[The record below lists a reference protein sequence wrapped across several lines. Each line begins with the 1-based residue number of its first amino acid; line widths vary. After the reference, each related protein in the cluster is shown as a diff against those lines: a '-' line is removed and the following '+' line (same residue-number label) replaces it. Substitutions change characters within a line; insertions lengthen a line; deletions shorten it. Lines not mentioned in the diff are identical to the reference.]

1 MKSSNLAVSVA
12 LICACFCSC
21 TRAFYED
28 AERSKTAMVRR
39 NLVLLSSKSPSDF
52 CISYYETNDGISNK
66 LVTRTLR
73 TPSLLDMGKAVV
85 EYDSVVFVT
94 QGGYCGKKY
103 VKDAYKRL
111 CWEKLYKEGGAEY
124 FKLENLSG
132 ETIKLAIVGVQK
144 LTTIRDEEYEIIAR
158 HPNPIYK
165 GVPLLYLLKPETSPS
180 KELYFETLKEITR
193 DKKGELIS
201 FLPGELKKIALYPDR
216 LGDFS
221 GADLPFNAEKIV
233 SLYENES
240 QHLFL
245 TYLNYS
251 LELEGYANENT
262 KFRELKREDDIEL
275 FRVVKPHEVVYNQ
288 GAFPLLPL
296 SFSGHIRGKGSNILV
311 KEDW

>member
-52 CISYYETNDGISNK
+52 CISYYETNDGIYNK

-165 GVPLLYLLKPETSPS
+165 GVPLLYLLQPETSPS
-180 KELYFETLKEITR
+180 KELYFETIQAHTSEGDLHSMIPR
-193 DKKGELIS
+193 G
-201 FLPGELKKIALYPDR
+201 LKKITLYPDR

-245 TYLNYS
+245 TYLDYS
-251 LELEGYANENT
+251 LELKGYAKGNT
-262 KFRELKREDDIEL
+262 QFRSLKKEKGIEL
-275 FRVVKPHEVVYNQ
+275 FRVVKSHEVVYNH
-288 GAFPLLPL
+288 GESPLLPL

>member
-103 VKDAYKRL
+103 VKDACKRL

-180 KELYFETLKEITR
+180 KELYFETIQAHTSDGDLHSMIPR
-193 DKKGELIS
+193 G
-201 FLPGELKKIALYPDR
+201 LKKITLYPDR
-216 LGDFS
+216 LGDFGS
-221 GADLPFNAEKIV
+221 DELPFSAEKIV

-245 TYLNYS
+245 TYLDYS
-251 LELEGYANENT
+251 LELKGYAKGNT
-262 KFRELKREDDIEL
+262 QFRSLKKEKGIEL
-275 FRVVKPHEVVYNQ
+275 FRVVKPHEVVYNH
-288 GAFPLLPL
+288 GESPLLPL
-296 SFSGHIRGKGSNILV
+296 SFSGHIKGKGSNILV

>member
-216 LGDFS
+216 LGDFNA
-221 GADLPFNAEKIV
+221 ADLPFNAEKIV

-262 KFRELKREDDIEL
+262 KFRELKREDNIEL

>member
-1 MKSSNLAVSVA
+1 MKTSNLAVSVA

-52 CISYYETNDGISNK
+52 CISYYETNDGISNR

-132 ETIKLAIVGVQK
+132 ETIKLVIVGVQK

-180 KELYFETLKEITR
+180 KELYFETIQAHTSDGDLHSMIPR
-193 DKKGELIS
+193 G
-201 FLPGELKKIALYPDR
+201 LKKITLYPDR
-216 LGDFS
+216 LGDFGS
-221 GADLPFNAEKIV
+221 DELPFSAEKIV

>member
-1 MKSSNLAVSVA
+1 MKTSNLAVSVA

-52 CISYYETNDGISNK
+52 CISYYETNDGISNR

-165 GVPLLYLLKPETSPS
+165 GVSLLYLLKPETSPS
-180 KELYFETLKEITR
+180 KELYFETIQAHTSDGDLHSMIPR
-193 DKKGELIS
+193 G
-201 FLPGELKKIALYPDR
+201 LKKITLYPDR
-216 LGDFS
+216 LGDFGS
-221 GADLPFNAEKIV
+221 DELPFSAEKIV

-245 TYLNYS
+245 TYLDYS
-251 LELEGYANENT
+251 LELKGYAKGNT
-262 KFRELKREDDIEL
+262 QFRSLKKEKGIEL
-275 FRVVKPHEVVYNQ
+275 FRVVKPHEVVYNH
-288 GAFPLLPL
+288 GESPLLPL
-296 SFSGHIRGKGSNILV
+296 SFSGHIKGKGSNILV

>member
-1 MKSSNLAVSVA
+1 MKTSNLAVSVA

-52 CISYYETNDGISNK
+52 CISYYETNDGISNR

-132 ETIKLAIVGVQK
+132 ETIKLVIVGVQK

-180 KELYFETLKEITR
+180 KELYFETIQAHTSDGDLHSMIPR
-193 DKKGELIS
+193 G
-201 FLPGELKKIALYPDR
+201 LKKITLYPDR
-216 LGDFS
+216 LGDFGS
-221 GADLPFNAEKIV
+221 DELPFSAEKIV

-245 TYLNYS
+245 TYLDYS
-251 LELEGYANENT
+251 LELKGYAKGNT
-262 KFRELKREDDIEL
+262 QFRSLKKEKGIEL

>member
-158 HPNPIYK
+158 HPNPMYK

-180 KELYFETLKEITR
+180 KELYFETIQAHTSDGDLHSMIPR
-193 DKKGELIS
+193 G
-201 FLPGELKKIALYPDR
+201 LKKITLYPDR
-216 LGDFS
+216 LGDFGS
-221 GADLPFNAEKIV
+221 DELPFSAEKIV

-245 TYLNYS
+245 TYLDYS
-251 LELEGYANENT
+251 LELKGYAKGNT
-262 KFRELKREDDIEL
+262 QFRSLKKEKGIEL
-275 FRVVKPHEVVYNQ
+275 FRVVKPHEVVYNH
-288 GAFPLLPL
+288 GESPLLPL
-296 SFSGHIRGKGSNILV
+296 SFSGHIKGKGSNILV

>member
-180 KELYFETLKEITR
+180 KELYFETIQAHTSDGDLHSMIPR
-193 DKKGELIS
+193 G
-201 FLPGELKKIALYPDR
+201 LKKITLYPDR

-245 TYLNYS
+245 TYLDYS
-251 LELEGYANENT
+251 LELKGYAKGNT
-262 KFRELKREDDIEL
+262 QFRSLKKEKGIEL
-275 FRVVKPHEVVYNQ
+275 FRVVKPHEVVYNH
-288 GAFPLLPL
+288 GESPLLPL
-296 SFSGHIRGKGSNILV
+296 SFSGHIKEKGSNILV

>member
-144 LTTIRDEEYEIIAR
+144 LKTIRDEEYEIIAR

-180 KELYFETLKEITR
+180 KELYFETIQAHTSDGDLHSMIPR
-193 DKKGELIS
+193 G
-201 FLPGELKKIALYPDR
+201 LKKITLYPDR
-216 LGDFS
+216 LGDFGS
-221 GADLPFNAEKIV
+221 DELPFSAEKIV

-245 TYLNYS
+245 TYLDYS
-251 LELEGYANENT
+251 LELKGYAKGNT
-262 KFRELKREDDIEL
+262 QFRSLKKEKGIEL
-275 FRVVKPHEVVYNQ
+275 FRVVKPHEVVYNR
-288 GAFPLLPL
+288 GESPLLPL
-296 SFSGHIRGKGSNILV
+296 SFSGHIKGKGSNILV

>member
-1 MKSSNLAVSVA
+1 MKISNLVVSVA

-39 NLVLLSSKSPSDF
+39 NLVLLSSESPSDF
-52 CISYYETNDGISNK
+52 CISYYETNDGISNR

-73 TPSLLDMGKAVV
+73 PPCLLDMGKAVV

-103 VKDAYKRL
+103 IKDTYKRL
-111 CWEKLYKEGGAEY
+111 CREKLYKEGGAEY

-144 LTTIRDEEYEIIAR
+144 LTTIRNEEYEIIAR

-180 KELYFETLKEITR
+180 KELYFETIQAHTSDGDLHSMIPR
-193 DKKGELIS
+193 G
-201 FLPGELKKIALYPDR
+201 LKKITLYPDR
-216 LGDFS
+216 LGDFGS
-221 GADLPFNAEKIV
+221 DELPFSAEKIV

-245 TYLNYS
+245 TYSDYS
-251 LELEGYANENT
+251 LELEGYAKGNT
-262 KFRELKREDDIEL
+262 QFRSLKKEKGIEL
-275 FRVVKPHEVVYNQ
+275 FRVVKPLEVVYNH
-288 GAFPLLPL
+288 GESPLLPL
-296 SFSGHIRGKGSNILV
+296 SFSGHIKGKGSNILV

>member
-180 KELYFETLKEITR
+180 KELYFETIQAHTSDGDLHSMIPRGLNKIT
-193 DKKGELIS
+193 
-201 FLPGELKKIALYPDR
+201 LYPDR
-216 LGDFS
+216 LGDFGS
-221 GADLPFNAEKIV
+221 DELPFSAEKIV

-245 TYLNYS
+245 TYLDYS
-251 LELEGYANENT
+251 LELKGYAKGNT
-262 KFRELKREDDIEL
+262 QFRSLKKEKGIEL
-275 FRVVKPHEVVYNQ
+275 FRVVKPHEVVYNH
-288 GAFPLLPL
+288 GESPLLPL
-296 SFSGHIRGKGSNILV
+296 SFSGHIKGKGSNILV

>member
-1 MKSSNLAVSVA
+1 MKTSNLAVSVA

-52 CISYYETNDGISNK
+52 CISYYETNDGISNR

-144 LTTIRDEEYEIIAR
+144 LTTIRNEEYEIIAR

-180 KELYFETLKEITR
+180 KELYFETIQAHTSDGDLHSMIPR
-193 DKKGELIS
+193 G
-201 FLPGELKKIALYPDR
+201 LKKITLYPDR
-216 LGDFS
+216 LGDFGS
-221 GADLPFNAEKIV
+221 DELPFSAEKIV

-245 TYLNYS
+245 TYLDYS
-251 LELEGYANENT
+251 LELKGYAKGNT
-262 KFRELKREDDIEL
+262 QFRRLKEEKGIEL
-275 FRVVKPHEVVYNQ
+275 FRVVKPHEVVYNR
-288 GAFPLLPL
+288 GESPLLPL
-296 SFSGHIRGKGSNILV
+296 SFSGHIKVKGSNILV

>member
-52 CISYYETNDGISNK
+52 CISYYETNDGISNR

-180 KELYFETLKEITR
+180 KELYFETIQAHTSDGDLHSMIPR
-193 DKKGELIS
+193 G
-201 FLPGELKKIALYPDR
+201 LKKITLYPDR
-216 LGDFS
+216 LGDFGS
-221 GADLPFNAEKIV
+221 DELPFSAEKIV

-245 TYLNYS
+245 TYLDYS
-251 LELEGYANENT
+251 LELKGYAKGNT
-262 KFRELKREDDIEL
+262 QFRSLKKEKGIEL
-275 FRVVKPHEVVYNQ
+275 FRVVKPHEVVYNH
-288 GAFPLLPL
+288 GESPLLPL

>member
-1 MKSSNLAVSVA
+1 MKTSNLAVSVA

-52 CISYYETNDGISNK
+52 CISYYETNDGISNR

-180 KELYFETLKEITR
+180 KELYFETIQAHTSDGDLHSMIPR
-193 DKKGELIS
+193 G
-201 FLPGELKKIALYPDR
+201 LKKITLYPDR
-216 LGDFS
+216 LGDFGS
-221 GADLPFNAEKIV
+221 DELPFSAEKIV

-245 TYLNYS
+245 TYLDYS
-251 LELEGYANENT
+251 LELKGYAKGNT
-262 KFRELKREDDIEL
+262 QFR
-275 FRVVKPHEVVYNQ
+275 
-288 GAFPLLPL
+288 A
-296 SFSGHIRGKGSNILV
+296 
-311 KEDW
+311 

>member
-180 KELYFETLKEITR
+180 KELYFETIQAHTSDGDLHSMIPR
-193 DKKGELIS
+193 G
-201 FLPGELKKIALYPDR
+201 LKKITLYPDR
-216 LGDFS
+216 LGDFGS
-221 GADLPFNAEKIV
+221 DELPFSAEKIV

-245 TYLNYS
+245 TYLDYS
-251 LELEGYANENT
+251 LELKGYAKGNT
-262 KFRELKREDDIEL
+262 QFRSLKKEKGIEL
-275 FRVVKPHEVVYNQ
+275 FRVVKQHEVVYNH
-288 GAFPLLPL
+288 GESPLLPL
-296 SFSGHIRGKGSNILV
+296 SFSGHIKGKGSNILV

>member
-1 MKSSNLAVSVA
+1 MKTSNLAVSVA

-52 CISYYETNDGISNK
+52 CISYYETNDGISNR

-180 KELYFETLKEITR
+180 KELYFETIQAHTSDGDLHSMIPR
-193 DKKGELIS
+193 G
-201 FLPGELKKIALYPDR
+201 LKKITLYPDR
-216 LGDFS
+216 LGDFGS
-221 GADLPFNAEKIV
+221 DELPFSAEKIV

-245 TYLNYS
+245 TYLDYS
-251 LELEGYANENT
+251 LELKGYAKGNT
-262 KFRELKREDDIEL
+262 QFRSLKKEKGIEL
-275 FRVVKPHEVVYNQ
+275 FRVVKPHEVVYNH
-288 GAFPLLPL
+288 GESPLLPL
-296 SFSGHIRGKGSNILV
+296 SFSGHIKGKGSNILV

>member
-39 NLVLLSSKSPSDF
+39 NLVLLSSESPSDF
-52 CISYYETNDGISNK
+52 CISYYETNDGISNR

-73 TPSLLDMGKAVV
+73 PPCLLDMGKAVV

-103 VKDAYKRL
+103 VKDTYKRL
-111 CWEKLYKEGGAEY
+111 CREKLYKEGGAEY

-144 LTTIRDEEYEIIAR
+144 LTTIRNEEYEIIAR

-180 KELYFETLKEITR
+180 KELYFETIQAHTSDGDLHSMIPR
-193 DKKGELIS
+193 G
-201 FLPGELKKIALYPDR
+201 LKKITLYPDR
-216 LGDFS
+216 LGDFGS
-221 GADLPFNAEKIV
+221 DELPFSAEKIV

-240 QHLFL
+240 QYLFL
-245 TYLNYS
+245 TYLDYS
-251 LELEGYANENT
+251 LELKGYAKGNT
-262 KFRELKREDDIEL
+262 QFRSLKKEKGIEL
-275 FRVVKPHEVVYNQ
+275 FRVVKPHEVVYNH
-288 GAFPLLPL
+288 GESPLLPL
-296 SFSGHIRGKGSNILV
+296 SFSGHIKEKGSNILV

>member
-1 MKSSNLAVSVA
+1 MTK
-12 LICACFCSC
+12 
-21 TRAFYED
+21 
-28 AERSKTAMVRR
+28 
-39 NLVLLSSKSPSDF
+39 
-52 CISYYETNDGISNK
+52 
-66 LVTRTLR
+66 TLR
-73 TPSLLDMGKAVV
+73 TPCILDMGKAIVK
-85 EYDSVVFVT
+85 YDSALLKLHV
-94 QGGYCGKKY
+94 YCGKDK
-103 VKDAYKRL
+103 VKEIYKKINL
-111 CWEKLYKEGGAEY
+111 TTLFGKGGAGY
-124 FKLENLSG
+124 FKLENVSDQ
-132 ETIKLAIVGVQK
+132 TIKFAIVGAQK
-144 LTTIRDEEYEIIAR
+144 LKTTRDDEREIIDL

-165 GVPLLYLLKPETSPS
+165 GVPLLYLIKPETSPS

-216 LGDFS
+216 LGDFNA
-221 GADLPFNAEKIV
+221 ADLPFNAEKIV

-262 KFRELKREDDIEL
+262 KFRELKREDNIEL

>member
-52 CISYYETNDGISNK
+52 CISYYETNDGISNR

-111 CWEKLYKEGGAEY
+111 CWEKLYKEGGAC
-124 FKLENLSG
+124 
-132 ETIKLAIVGVQK
+132 
-144 LTTIRDEEYEIIAR
+144 
-158 HPNPIYK
+158 
-165 GVPLLYLLKPETSPS
+165 LLYTS
-180 KELYFETLKEITR
+180 
-193 DKKGELIS
+193 D
-201 FLPGELKKIALYPDR
+201 A
-216 LGDFS
+216 
-221 GADLPFNAEKIV
+221 AD
-233 SLYENES
+233 
-240 QHLFL
+240 
-245 TYLNYS
+245 
-251 LELEGYANENT
+251 
-262 KFRELKREDDIEL
+262 D
-275 FRVVKPHEVVYNQ
+275 
-288 GAFPLLPL
+288 
-296 SFSGHIRGKGSNILV
+296 
-311 KEDW
+311 

>member
-180 KELYFETLKEITR
+180 KELYFETIQAHTSDGDLHSMIPR
-193 DKKGELIS
+193 G
-201 FLPGELKKIALYPDR
+201 LKKITLYPDR

-245 TYLNYS
+245 TYLDYS
-251 LELEGYANENT
+251 LELKGYAKGNT
-262 KFRELKREDDIEL
+262 QFRSLKKEKGIEL

>member
-180 KELYFETLKEITR
+180 KELYFETIQAHTSDGDLHSMIPR
-193 DKKGELIS
+193 G
-201 FLPGELKKIALYPDR
+201 LKKITLYPDR
-216 LGDFS
+216 LGDFGS
-221 GADLPFNAEKIV
+221 DELPFSAEKIV

-245 TYLNYS
+245 TYLDYS
-251 LELEGYANENT
+251 LELKGYAKGNT
-262 KFRELKREDDIEL
+262 QFRSLKKEKGIEL
-275 FRVVKPHEVVYNQ
+275 FRVVKPHEVVYNH
-288 GAFPLLPL
+288 GESPLLPL
-296 SFSGHIRGKGSNILV
+296 SFSGHIKGKGSNILV
-311 KEDW
+311 KEAW

>member
-52 CISYYETNDGISNK
+52 CISYYETNDGISNR

-132 ETIKLAIVGVQK
+132 ETIKLAIAGVQK
-144 LTTIRDEEYEIIAR
+144 LTTIRNEEYEIIAR

-180 KELYFETLKEITR
+180 KELYFETIQAHTSDGDLHSMIPR
-193 DKKGELIS
+193 G
-201 FLPGELKKIALYPDR
+201 LKKITLYPDR
-216 LGDFS
+216 LGDFGS
-221 GADLPFNAEKIV
+221 DELPFSAEKIV

-245 TYLNYS
+245 TYLDYS
-251 LELEGYANENT
+251 LELKGYAKGNT
-262 KFRELKREDDIEL
+262 QFRSLKKEKGIEL
-275 FRVVKPHEVVYNQ
+275 FRVVKPHEVVYNH
-288 GAFPLLPL
+288 GESPLLPL
-296 SFSGHIRGKGSNILV
+296 SFSGHIKGKGSNILV

>member
-1 MKSSNLAVSVA
+1 MKTSNLAVSVA

-52 CISYYETNDGISNK
+52 CISYYETNDGISNR

-180 KELYFETLKEITR
+180 KELYFETIQAHTSDGDLHSMIPR
-193 DKKGELIS
+193 G
-201 FLPGELKKIALYPDR
+201 LKKITLYPDR
-216 LGDFS
+216 LGDFGS
-221 GADLPFNAEKIV
+221 DELPFSAEKIV

-245 TYLNYS
+245 TYLDYS
-251 LELEGYANENT
+251 LELKGYAKGNT
-262 KFRELKREDDIEL
+262 QFRSLKKEKGIEL
-275 FRVVKPHEVVYNQ
+275 FRVVKPHEVVYNH
-288 GAFPLLPL
+288 GESPLLPL
-296 SFSGHIRGKGSNILV
+296 SFSGHIKEKGSNILV

>member
-1 MKSSNLAVSVA
+1 MKISNLVVSVA

-39 NLVLLSSKSPSDF
+39 NLVLLSSESPSDF
-52 CISYYETNDGISNK
+52 CISYYETNDGISNR

-73 TPSLLDMGKAVV
+73 PPCLLDMGKAVV

-103 VKDAYKRL
+103 VKDTYKRL
-111 CWEKLYKEGGAEY
+111 CREKLYKEGGAEY

-144 LTTIRDEEYEIIAR
+144 LTTIRNEEYEIIAR

-180 KELYFETLKEITR
+180 KELYFETIQAHTSDGDLHSMIPR
-193 DKKGELIS
+193 G
-201 FLPGELKKIALYPDR
+201 LKKITLYPDR
-216 LGDFS
+216 LGDFGS
-221 GADLPFNAEKIV
+221 DELPFSAEKIV

-245 TYLNYS
+245 TYLDYS
-251 LELEGYANENT
+251 LELKGYAKGNT
-262 KFRELKREDDIEL
+262 QFRRLKEEKGIEL
-275 FRVVKPHEVVYNQ
+275 FRVVKPHEVVYNH
-288 GAFPLLPL
+288 GESPLLPL
-296 SFSGHIRGKGSNILV
+296 SFSGHIKEKGSNILV

>member
-158 HPNPIYK
+158 HPIPIYK

-180 KELYFETLKEITR
+180 KELYFETIQAHTSDGDLHSMIPR
-193 DKKGELIS
+193 G
-201 FLPGELKKIALYPDR
+201 LKKITLYPDR
-216 LGDFS
+216 LGDFGS
-221 GADLPFNAEKIV
+221 DELPFSAEKIV

-245 TYLNYS
+245 TYLDYS
-251 LELEGYANENT
+251 LELKGYAKGNT
-262 KFRELKREDDIEL
+262 QFRSLKKEKGIEL
-275 FRVVKPHEVVYNQ
+275 FRVVKPHEVVYNH
-288 GAFPLLPL
+288 GESPLLPL
-296 SFSGHIRGKGSNILV
+296 SFSGHIKGKGSNILV

>member
-1 MKSSNLAVSVA
+1 MKTSNLAVSVA

-180 KELYFETLKEITR
+180 KELYFETIQAHTSDGDLHSMIPR
-193 DKKGELIS
+193 G
-201 FLPGELKKIALYPDR
+201 LKKITLYPDR
-216 LGDFS
+216 LGDFGS
-221 GADLPFNAEKIV
+221 DELPFSAEKIV

-245 TYLNYS
+245 TYLDYS
-251 LELEGYANENT
+251 LELKGYAKGNT
-262 KFRELKREDDIEL
+262 QFRSLKKEKGIEL
-275 FRVVKPHEVVYNQ
+275 FRVVKPHEVVYNH
-288 GAFPLLPL
+288 GESPLLPL
-296 SFSGHIRGKGSNILV
+296 SFSGHIKGKGSNILV

>member
-132 ETIKLAIVGVQK
+132 ETIELAIVGVQK

-180 KELYFETLKEITR
+180 KELYFETIQAHTSDGDLHSMIPR
-193 DKKGELIS
+193 G
-201 FLPGELKKIALYPDR
+201 LKKITLYPDR
-216 LGDFS
+216 LGDFGS
-221 GADLPFNAEKIV
+221 DELPFSAEKIV

-245 TYLNYS
+245 TYLDYS
-251 LELEGYANENT
+251 LELKGYAKGNT
-262 KFRELKREDDIEL
+262 QFRSLKKEKGIEL
-275 FRVVKPHEVVYNQ
+275 FRVVKPHEVVYNH
-288 GAFPLLPL
+288 GESPLLPL
-296 SFSGHIRGKGSNILV
+296 SFSGHIKGKGSNILV

>member
-1 MKSSNLAVSVA
+1 
-12 LICACFCSC
+12 
-21 TRAFYED
+21 
-28 AERSKTAMVRR
+28 
-39 NLVLLSSKSPSDF
+39 
-52 CISYYETNDGISNK
+52 
-66 LVTRTLR
+66 
-73 TPSLLDMGKAVV
+73 MGKAVV

-180 KELYFETLKEITR
+180 KELYFETIQAHTSDGDLHSMIPR
-193 DKKGELIS
+193 G
-201 FLPGELKKIALYPDR
+201 LKKITLYPDR
-216 LGDFS
+216 LGDFGS
-221 GADLPFNAEKIV
+221 DELPFSAEKIV

-245 TYLNYS
+245 TYLDYS

>member
-52 CISYYETNDGISNK
+52 CISYYETNDGISNR

-180 KELYFETLKEITR
+180 KELYFETIQAHTSDGDLHSMIPR
-193 DKKGELIS
+193 G
-201 FLPGELKKIALYPDR
+201 LKKITLYPDR
-216 LGDFS
+216 LGDFGS
-221 GADLPFNAEKIV
+221 DELPFSAEKIV

-245 TYLNYS
+245 TYLDYS
-251 LELEGYANENT
+251 LELKGYAKGNT
-262 KFRELKREDDIEL
+262 QFRSLKKEKGIEL
-275 FRVVKPHEVVYNQ
+275 FRVVKPHEVVYNH
-288 GAFPLLPL
+288 GESPLLPL
-296 SFSGHIRGKGSNILV
+296 SFSGHIKGKGSNILV

>member
-1 MKSSNLAVSVA
+1 MKTSNLAVSVA

-52 CISYYETNDGISNK
+52 CISYYETNDGISNR

-180 KELYFETLKEITR
+180 KELYFETIQAHTSDGDLHSMIPR
-193 DKKGELIS
+193 G
-201 FLPGELKKIALYPDR
+201 LKKITLYPDR
-216 LGDFS
+216 LGDFGS
-221 GADLPFNAEKIV
+221 DELPFSAEKIV

-245 TYLNYS
+245 TYLDYS
-251 LELEGYANENT
+251 LELKGYAKGNT
-262 KFRELKREDDIEL
+262 QFRSLKKEKGIEL
-275 FRVVKPHEVVYNQ
+275 FRVVKPHEVVYNH
-288 GAFPLLPL
+288 GESPLLPL
-296 SFSGHIRGKGSNILV
+296 SFSGHIKGKGSNILV
-311 KEDW
+311 KEAW

>member
-1 MKSSNLAVSVA
+1 MKTLLKVALAVIPFVS
-12 LICACFCSC
+12 LSAC
-21 TRAFYED
+21 TYTYHED
-28 AERSKTAMVRR
+28 ATREKTAIIMR
-39 NLVLLSSKSPSDF
+39 NLIAFSSDTPSDF
-52 CISYYETNDGISNK
+52 KISYYEVNDGTSNK
-66 LVTRTLR
+66 LVTKTLR
-73 TPSLLDMGKAVV
+73 TPCILDMGKAVV
-85 EYDSVVFVT
+85 KYDSALLKLHV
-94 QGGYCGKKY
+94 YCGKDE
-103 VKDAYKRL
+103 VKEIYKKINL
-111 CWEKLYKEGGAEY
+111 TTLFGKGGAGY
-124 FKLENLSG
+124 FKLENVSDQ
-132 ETIKLAIVGVQK
+132 TIKFAIVGAQK
-144 LTTIRDEEYEIIAR
+144 LKTTRDDEREIIDL

-165 GVPLLYLLKPETSPS
+165 GVPLLYLIKPETSPS

-193 DKKGELIS
+193 DKKGKLIS

-221 GADLPFNAEKIV
+221 AADLPFNAEKIV

-251 LELEGYANENT
+251 LELEEYANENT
-262 KFRELKREDDIEL
+262 KFRELKREDGIEL
-275 FRVVKPHEVVYNQ
+275 FRVVKSHEVVYNQ

>member
-1 MKSSNLAVSVA
+1 MKTSNLAVSVA

-52 CISYYETNDGISNK
+52 CISYYETNDGISNR

-132 ETIKLAIVGVQK
+132 ETIKLVIVGVQK

-180 KELYFETLKEITR
+180 KELYFETIQAHTSDGDLHSMIPR
-193 DKKGELIS
+193 G
-201 FLPGELKKIALYPDR
+201 LKKITLYPDR
-216 LGDFS
+216 LGDFGS
-221 GADLPFNAEKIV
+221 DELPFSAEKIV

-262 KFRELKREDDIEL
+262 KFRELKREDYIEL

>member
-180 KELYFETLKEITR
+180 KELYFETIQAHTSDGDLHSM
-193 DKKGELIS
+193 IS
-201 FLPGELKKIALYPDR
+201 RGLKKITLYPDR
-216 LGDFS
+216 LGDFGS
-221 GADLPFNAEKIV
+221 DELPFSAEKIV

-245 TYLNYS
+245 TYLDYS
-251 LELEGYANENT
+251 LELKGYAKGNT
-262 KFRELKREDDIEL
+262 QFRSLKKEKGIEL
-275 FRVVKPHEVVYNQ
+275 FRVVKPHEVVYNH
-288 GAFPLLPL
+288 GESPLLPL
-296 SFSGHIRGKGSNILV
+296 SFSGHIKGKGSNILV

>member
-1 MKSSNLAVSVA
+1 MKTSNLAVSVA

-52 CISYYETNDGISNK
+52 CISYYETNDGISNR

-180 KELYFETLKEITR
+180 KELYFETIQAHTSDGDLHSMIPR
-193 DKKGELIS
+193 G
-201 FLPGELKKIALYPDR
+201 LKKITLYPDR
-216 LGDFS
+216 LGDFGS
-221 GADLPFNAEKIV
+221 DELPFSAEKIV

-245 TYLNYS
+245 TYLDYS
-251 LELEGYANENT
+251 LELKGYAKGNT
-262 KFRELKREDDIEL
+262 QFRSLKKEKGIEL

-288 GAFPLLPL
+288 GVFPLLPL
-296 SFSGHIRGKGSNILV
+296 SFSGHIKGKGSNILV

>member
-1 MKSSNLAVSVA
+1 MKTSNLAVSVA

-262 KFRELKREDDIEL
+262 KFRELRMEDDIEL
-275 FRVVKPHEVVYNQ
+275 FRVVKPHEVVYNR
-288 GAFPLLPL
+288 GESPLLPL

>member
-180 KELYFETLKEITR
+180 KELYFETIQAHTSDGDLHSMIPR
-193 DKKGELIS
+193 G
-201 FLPGELKKIALYPDR
+201 LKKITLYPDR

-221 GADLPFNAEKIV
+221 GAALPFNAEKIV

-262 KFRELKREDDIEL
+262 KFRELKREDGIEL
-275 FRVVKPHEVVYNQ
+275 FRVVKSHEVVYNQ

-296 SFSGHIRGKGSNILV
+296 SISGHIRGKGSNILV

>member
-52 CISYYETNDGISNK
+52 CISYYETNDGISNR

-180 KELYFETLKEITR
+180 KELSFETIQAHTSDGDLHSMIPR
-193 DKKGELIS
+193 G
-201 FLPGELKKIALYPDR
+201 LKKITLYPDR
-216 LGDFS
+216 LGDFGS
-221 GADLPFNAEKIV
+221 DELPFSAEKIV

-245 TYLNYS
+245 TYLDYS
-251 LELEGYANENT
+251 LELKGYAKGNT
-262 KFRELKREDDIEL
+262 QFRSLKKEKGIEL
-275 FRVVKPHEVVYNQ
+275 FRVVKPHEVVYNH
-288 GAFPLLPL
+288 GESPLLPL
-296 SFSGHIRGKGSNILV
+296 SFSGHIKGKGSNILV

>member
-165 GVPLLYLLKPETSPS
+165 GVPLLYLIKPETSPS
-180 KELYFETLKEITR
+180 KELYFETIQAHTSDGDLHSMIPR
-193 DKKGELIS
+193 G
-201 FLPGELKKIALYPDR
+201 LKKITLYPDR
-216 LGDFS
+216 LGDFGS
-221 GADLPFNAEKIV
+221 DELPFSAEKIV

-245 TYLNYS
+245 TYLDYS
-251 LELEGYANENT
+251 LELKGYAKGNT
-262 KFRELKREDDIEL
+262 QFRSLKKEKGIEL
-275 FRVVKPHEVVYNQ
+275 FRVVKPHEVVYNH
-288 GAFPLLPL
+288 GESPLLPL
-296 SFSGHIRGKGSNILV
+296 SFSGHIKGKGSNILV